1 MGRVYLLQ
9 SPEFLNTNVFKIG
22 HSNSDDLK
30 RCFSYGSKT
39 ILYYTRI
46 CQNSSFVEKKL
57 IEGFNKRFKVYKGR
71 EYFIGNINEMINEFQ
86 VIYDDLFFDRDNSRN
101 ICHTLYE
108 NVDDN
113 MINTNKCIYTEN
125 NVESYKDNIAI
136 LKESARLEERKIE
149 EENIKQCHKFYCKK
163 CKFFTNNRK
172 DYNRHLNTLKHNE
185 ETTNKIKHNCKNCD
199 EIFKSKSTLWR
210 HIKKCNSNRH
220 QKLYADNYVKDCNNK
235 MNRLEERINILESI
249 NKSSIEK
256 ENNILRELILKIQ
269 QK

>member
-1 MGRVYLLQ
+1 M
-9 SPEFLNTNVFKIG
+9 
-22 HSNSDDLK
+22 
-30 RCFSYGSKT
+30 
-39 ILYYTRI
+39 
-46 CQNSSFVEKKL
+46 EKKL
-57 IEGFNKRFKVYKGR
+57 IEGFNKRFKVFKGR
-71 EYFIGNINEMINEFQ
+71 EYFIGNINEMINEFH
-86 VIYDDLFFDRDNSRN
+86 VIYGENSKN

-113 MINTNKCIYTEN
+113 MINTKKCIYTEN
-125 NVESYKDNIAI
+125 DVEPYKDNIAI
-136 LKESARLEERKIE
+136 LKETTRLEENKIE
-149 EENIKQCHKFYCKK
+149 EENIKQCHKFYCEK
-163 CKFFTNNRK
+163 CKFFSKNRK

-199 EIFKSKSTLWR
+199 EIFKSKTTLWR

-220 QKLYADNYVKDCNNK
+220 QKLYVDNYVKDCKNE

-269 QK
+269 QKKNK